1 MDIILSNVSDKP
13 LYEQISMQ
21 IKNLIMTGSLKEGDA
36 LPSMR
41 QLAKELHISVITTKR
56 AYEELE
62 REGFLETSTGRGSF
76 VAGGNQEMLREQQLR
91 QIEECLQKAVDL
103 AKTAGISTDEVMDIL
118 HLLYEED

>member
-91 QIEECLQKAVDL
+91 QVEESLQKAVEL
-103 AKTAGISTDEVMDIL
+103 AKTAGISVAEVMDIL

>member
-62 REGFLETSTGRGSF
+62 RVGFLETSTGRGSF
-76 VAGGNQEMLREQQLR
+76 VAGGNQEMLREQQLA
-91 QIEECLQKAVDL
+91 QVEESLQKVVDL
-103 AKTAGISTDEVMDIL
+103 AKTAGISAAEVMDIL

>member
-91 QIEECLQKAVDL
+91 QVEESLQKAVDL
-103 AKTAGISTDEVMDIL
+103 AKTAGISAAEVMDIL

>member
-21 IKNLIMTGSLKEGDA
+21 VKNLIMTGSLNEGDA

-62 REGFLETSTGRGSF
+62 REGFIETSTGRGSF

-91 QIEECLQKAVDL
+91 QVEEWMRKAVEL
-103 AKTAGISTDEVMDIL
+103 AKTAGIGSEEMIDIL
-118 HLLYEED
+118 QLLYKED

>member
-76 VAGGNQEMLREQQLR
+76 VAGGNREMLREQQLR
-91 QIEECLQKAVDL
+91 QVEESLQKAVDL
-103 AKTAGISTDEVMDIL
+103 AKTAGISAAEVMDIL